1 MDDLPLYGSNKKTRD
16 FSEFDQE
23 DLPLYTPKKEE
34 PSFGAK
40 AKQGLKNAAKGLADA
55 VDTTATLAS
64 IYHPMS
70 LVAGLGSNKSH
81 ADITKERFDALQERK
96 KGYADYYKGDVDP
109 GILGNVVGGLP
120 LLPAQMATLGAG
132 VLNTGAQFVEKGETL
147 PKAYGA
153 MGTDAAFQLAGLYLG
168 PAKNASKPVKAAILA
183 GLNTAQDVAS
193 RKAISSIADLED
205 TKETFAPTWESA
217 AQSALIGAGF
227 GLAQKGG
234 KKSRPT
240 PALDNLETTLKAKEA
255 LKQTAKQQSG
265 AELPNPWEATVRSLG
280 GEIPPKETPFSSM
293 VDTLQGNPRVIDPE
307 FKMAPDPDPYVK
319 GKAEASA
326 DDALVARLQAA
337 VDRQNPQQ
345 PTMRVTPEGQGFVN
359 DRGVEAGRSAA
370 EFELAQVK
378 QQRAQL
384 EAQFRSL
391 QEGIQPIQDAAK
403 HAAAMQRYAEAQKV
417 FQDRQAA
424 LEAEVARR
432 SNSDQMGMTPEA
444 QARSRAQMEQAP
456 IPGMERV
463 RGLQAFDDA
472 MARQKDHET
481 SVSQLQDLNNRGQQM
496 SIVEDFGNN
505 DPMSRMPNMRIDENG
520 MPIRADLSMEAQN
533 LQDPLQRNLWGDE
546 LPVRTGD
553 GGLPLTQAL
562 DKMPP
567 GPARDQAIAMLSGQ
581 APNPAALTDKVN
593 SILKRN
599 QGGSSQMLTDI
610 AHAIVDSGAWL
621 KTKLSGKPVE
631 KTDSVEHP
639 TSPDTISQKAVKR
652 AKATAIGLKN
662 SVYDQI
668 TTVEEAMASLG
679 KDMSFV
685 NQELRAGIN
694 AVIRTNST
702 NGPLKAVR
710 YWMNK
715 ASDSANA
722 YLKQY
727 VNGNEGYNLSYE
739 KLRGEETLIANRVI
753 KHLAD
758 TKTDFT
764 RAYGEELGL
773 PSKVI
778 DFLEVRHKA
787 LGALKEWGDKVND
800 QKGIERSK
808 YEGGYRPSLWDNN
821 FVAMVGDYQV
831 DSSGKRT
838 FVPTAVVG
846 VKSRAEFNQALKHY
860 DGQTVLK
867 LGKDGRTGLRTEG
880 SRYKSFDDVMYLLS
894 EMAKHDQRFADLKES
909 LTSMQGERNK
919 DFMNFGV
926 HELAKKGV
934 EGFLGDKPWQ
944 TPEVN
949 AKEALEAEVRYMDQ
963 ASKYWA
969 SQELLDKTNELVTRL
984 KEDGGHKNTVD
995 YLNKYLNHLTGKQ
1008 VLPTAAAINSMVD
1021 TTSKGIGHVA
1031 NLLGVKYNENVYNH
1045 LRAIGTV
1052 QNAIL
1057 MNVFNVGMFAV
1068 QSTQLLSSGLPEA
1081 HRVAGE
1087 YGISHDAPI
1096 RSMGQ
1101 AFTWHSLLSG
1111 ADRFGVRDKLQPP
1124 AHIKEGWEWMRS
1136 HGMDDFNEVML
1147 SQDVMQS
1154 NSMRKVKQYAFWPTT
1169 IPEKMTRPTMFL
1181 TMVDMFHKAGYAGQD
1196 LMMRAKQA
1204 TDYAMTDYRQE
1215 EAPLVYDRMGVLSPE
1230 TSALQKYKHN
1240 ALDQWT
1246 GRGLEAGQKPVAF
1259 GTMLGAQLA
1268 LGGLLGLPALQE
1280 LDELV
1285 IKPLTGKSARE
1296 LMEEALGDSTLID
1309 GLASN
1314 YSNLDLASRFALAD
1328 VAPNSVGEAIA
1339 GARLSKLWK
1348 QIGAA
1353 YDFGVKQDTGT
1364 LKALGLEITPSGLR
1378 EAYKDR
1384 FLTTE
1389 EGYQVDTKLGAKKY
1403 DEPRTDKERLKS
1415 NIYGIRPLREKQQD
1429 ERNWTGTQ
1437 RELKLKKITTDANKD
1452 MERAL
1457 NFGDEAAFD
1466 KFLNK
1471 YIESGGDPTRLNRTL
1486 QKHILDVEFSKRAR
1500 LQGKPG
1506 SNASTIRRFQE
1517 FEE

>member
-1 MDDLPLYGSNKKTRD
+1 MDDLPVFVPKKPTRD
-16 FSEFDQE
+16 FSDVDAEFD
-23 DLPLYTPKKEE
+23 LPVFTPKKEE
-34 PSFGAK
+34 PSFSKKVLA
-40 AKQGLKNAAKGLADA
+40 GLKGSANSLEDNI
-55 VDTTATLAS
+55 DTAMTLAS
-64 IYHPMS
+64 VYHPLTTLMR
-70 LVAGLGSNKSH
+70 LAKGKTQEQASNVL
-81 ADITKERFDALQERK
+81 FDALHERK
-96 KGYADYYKGDVDP
+96 KERANFYKDDADP
-109 GILGNVVGGLP
+109 GLMGNLIGGLP
-120 LLPAQMATLGAG
+120 LLPVHMATLGAG
-132 VLNTGAQFVEKGETL
+132 VLNTGAKFVENGETL

-153 MGTDAAFQLAGLYLG
+153 MGTDAAFQLAGMMLG
-168 PAKNASKPVKAAILA
+168 PAKNATMAGKTAFLA
-183 GLNTAQDVAS
+183 GTNAAQDAAS
-193 RKAISSIADLED
+193 KLAISSIADQEE
-205 TKETFAPTWESA
+205 TKKQFAPSWEGA

-227 GLAQKGG
+227 GLTQKGG
-234 KKSRPT
+234 KKVKPT
-240 PALDNLETTLKAKEA
+240 PTLDNLETTLKAKEA
-255 LKQTAKQQSG
+255 LKQEGALSPEMQDAKK
-265 AELPNPWEATVRSLG
+265 AD
-280 GEIPPKETPFSSM
+280 F
-293 VDTLQGNPRVIDPE
+293 LQ
-307 FKMAPDPDPYVK
+307 
-319 GKAEASA
+319 
-326 DDALVARLQAA
+326 ARL
-337 VDRQNPQQ
+337 
-345 PTMRVTPEGQGFVN
+345 
-359 DRGVEAGRSAA
+359 
-370 EFELAQVK
+370 L
-378 QQRAQL
+378 
-384 EAQFRSL
+384 
-391 QEGIQPIQDAAK
+391 
-403 HAAAMQRYAEAQKV
+403 
-417 FQDRQAA
+417 RQAIEEQDQRTPTQVRVGKDG
-424 LEAEVARR
+424 EAYFTSPETEVARNAAQNR
-432 SNSDQMGMTPEA
+432 MVDQLDQQREAGMPERILNATQDGLPFHSTVEDIANQQAKQSPQADMFVGNRLPDDMRPVIEA
-444 QARSRAQMEQAP
+444 QQTHDFLKNRVQSEIDATPHGDVPAQFGSTLEH
-456 IPGMERV
+456 GRV
-463 RGLQAFDDA
+463 
-472 MARQKDHET
+472 
-481 SVSQLQDLNNRGQQM
+481 
-496 SIVEDFGNN
+496 
-505 DPMSRMPNMRIDENG
+505 DENG

-562 DKMPP
+562 DEMPP
-567 GPARDQAIAMLSGQ
+567 GPARDQAVSMLSGQ
-581 APNPAALTDKVN
+581 APNPAALTDRIT
-593 SILKRN
+593 SILNRRGKSKYTLRRN
-599 QGGSSQMLTDI
+599 QGGSSQMITDI
-610 AHAIVDSGAWL
+610 AYAIVDAGSWL

-639 TSPDTISQKAVKR
+639 ISPATISQKAVKR

-668 TTVEEAMASLG
+668 TTVEEAMANLG

-831 DSSGKRT
+831 DSSGKKT

-860 DGQTVLK
+860 DGQTILK

-1068 QSTQLLSSGLPEA
+1068 QTTQLLSSGLPEA
-1081 HRVAGE
+1081 HRVAAE

-1111 ADRFGVRDKLQPP
+1111 ADYFGVRDKLQPP

-1353 YDFGVKQDTGT
+1353 YDFGVKQDEGT
-1364 LKALGLEITPSGLR
+1364 LKALGLEVTPSGLR
-1378 EAYKDR
+1378 EAYKDK

-1389 EGYQVDTKLGAKKY
+1389 EGYQVDTKLGARKY
-1403 DEPRTDKERLKS
+1403 DEPRTDKERLKA
-1415 NIYGIRPLREKQQD
+1415 NVYGIRPLREKQQD